1 MVPSLGIAPNIIIIH
16 SCLPSH
22 KLSLVNRCLK
32 YAYIHSVSI
41 FTMLGSAQYIRF
53 TSRYLIFDSTSI
65 DFLYI
70 LYIYS
75 LFLEKSPTGMDK
87 THQDVLRKY
96 AEEFNIKEKLDVET
110 MVNSLVQEGVLH
122 YDFAREQILKLSD
135 KSEQI
140 KKLMLDI
147 LPKSGHKAFEKF
159 CFCLAR
165 KQPAFAQEWKNMV
178 KGWFQYIHSHSILA
192 VTFLHSVWY
201 TKLSVLN

>member
-122 YDFAREQILKLSD
+122 YVFAWQENSLHLLKNGKIWL
-135 KSEQI
+135 KVGFNI
-140 KKLMLDI
+140 
-147 LPKSGHKAFEKF
+147 
-159 CFCLAR
+159 
-165 KQPAFAQEWKNMV
+165 
-178 KGWFQYIHSHSILA
+178 SILIPFWLLLFC
-192 VTFLHSVWY
+192 TQCGI
-201 TKLSVLN
+201 LS

>member
-1 MVPSLGIAPNIIIIH
+1 
-16 SCLPSH
+16 
-22 KLSLVNRCLK
+22 
-32 YAYIHSVSI
+32 
-41 FTMLGSAQYIRF
+41 MLGSAQYIRF

-140 KKLMLDI
+140 KKLMSDI

-165 KQPAFAQEWKNMV
+165 QQPTFAHEWKNKV